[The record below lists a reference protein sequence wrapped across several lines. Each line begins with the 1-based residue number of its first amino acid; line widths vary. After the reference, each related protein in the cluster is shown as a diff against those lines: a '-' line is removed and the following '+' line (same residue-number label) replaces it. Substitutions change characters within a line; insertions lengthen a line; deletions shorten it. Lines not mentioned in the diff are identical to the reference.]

1 MDQKAKSP
9 LRLDPLPPE
18 RSPELMEEFDSFFK
32 TLGFVPNSVL
42 TMQRKPKLAKAF
54 VQMQRALWDPES
66 KVDRGLKRLLA
77 YAASRSADDPYSM
90 AHTASGALHFGIA
103 PEKLAAVR
111 EYRTSP
117 LFTAAE
123 RTAFDLAVAASA
135 APNAVSDAIF
145 AELRKFWSE
154 EQIVEIV
161 GVIAMA
167 GFLARW
173 NGTMATPIESEPNE
187 VGEKYL
193 KPLGWK
199 AGAHLRQS
207 SDRYLK

>member
-1 MDQKAKSP
+1 MNPKVASSP
-9 LRLDPLPPE
+9 RLDPLPPE
-18 RSPELMEEFDSFFK
+18 HSPALKEEFDSFFK

-54 VQMQRALWDPES
+54 VQMQRALWDPDS

-77 YAASRSADDPYSM
+77 HAASRTAGDPYSM

-103 PEKLAAVR
+103 AEKLAAVR
-111 EYRTSP
+111 DYKTSP
-117 LFTAAE
+117 LFSAE
-123 RTAFDLAVAASA
+123 ERAAFDLAVAASTS
-135 APNAVSDAIF
+135 PNAVSDPIF
-145 AELRKFWSE
+145 VELRKYWSE
-154 EQIVEIV
+154 DQIVEMV

-173 NGTMATPIESEPNE
+173 NVTMATPIESEPNE

-199 AGAHLRQS
+199 AGAHAR
-207 SDRYLK
+207 RAGG

>member
-1 MDQKAKSP
+1 MDQKAKPSQ
-9 LRLDPLPPE
+9 RLGPLPPAH
-18 RSPELMEEFDSFFK
+18 SPELKEEFDSFLK

-77 YAASRSADDPYSM
+77 HAASRTASDPYSM
-90 AHTASGALHFGIA
+90 AHTASGALHFGIE

-111 EYRTSP
+111 EYKTSS
-117 LFTAAE
+117 LFSAAE

-135 APNAVSDAIF
+135 NPNAVSDATF
-145 AELRKFWSE
+145 VELRKFWTE

-173 NGTMATPIESEPNE
+173 NVTMATPIESEPNE
-187 VGEKYL
+187 VGEKHL
-193 KPLGWK
+193 KSSGWE
-199 AGAHLRQS
+199 AGAHLRQPATDS
-207 SDRYLK
+207 